1 MLITSDTQWNPWS
14 CESRVLLVWD
24 KTEWKP
30 ARVRD
35 ENWVLKHETLLLR
48 WKGGSIQVNLKVP
61 HWLPVLNTVVLSVN
75 RTERVRWIYQL
86 MGQWEAS
93 GQDLGVWA
101 SERADVGVGW
111 TGGGQVCEV
120 APVRSEKNTDKKS
133 LTSNSD
139 ILTTY
144 KLIQMKHSSKTLNA
158 SNRK

>member
-1 MLITSDTQWNPWS
+1 MKSLKLWIQSFISLRQDRVKTCSSPRRELSPETWNTSPQ
-14 CESRVLLVWD
+14 V
-24 KTEWKP
+24 K
-30 ARVRD
+30 
-35 ENWVLKHETLLLR
+35 R
-48 WKGGSIQVNLKVP
+48 WSIQVNLKVP

-144 KLIQMKHSSKTLNA
+144 KLIQMKHLSKTLNA

>member
-1 MLITSDTQWNPWS
+1 MKSLKLWIQSFISLRQDRVKTCSSPRRELSPETWNTSPQVKRGKHPGEPEGTS
-14 CESRVLLVWD
+14 LTTC
-24 KTEWKP
+24 TEHCGP
-30 ARVRD
+30 
-35 ENWVLKHETLLLR
+35 
-48 WKGGSIQVNLKVP
+48 
-61 HWLPVLNTVVLSVN
+61 VN

-101 SERADVGVGW
+101 GERADVGVGW

-144 KLIQMKHSSKTLNA
+144 KLIQMKHLSKTLNA